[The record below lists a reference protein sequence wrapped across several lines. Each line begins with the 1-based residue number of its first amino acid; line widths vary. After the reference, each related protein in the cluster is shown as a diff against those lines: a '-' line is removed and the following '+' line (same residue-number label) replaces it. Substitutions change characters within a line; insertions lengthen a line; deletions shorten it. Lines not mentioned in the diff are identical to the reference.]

1 MQLNSIV
8 VRLWKR
14 SYRRITVFEQQPTLQ
29 LLFEQLGLDA
39 DEASIENF
47 IKTHQLPAEQKLHE
61 APFWSKGQSDFLKSH
76 WEKDDEWIVVIDE
89 LNEQLHEDSVKK

>member
-1 MQLNSIV
+1 M
-8 VRLWKR
+8 
-14 SYRRITVFEQQPTLQ
+14 FEQQPTLE
-29 LLFEQLGLDA
+29 LLFDQLGLDS

-47 IKTHQLPAEQKLHE
+47 IKTHQLPAEQNYMKHLLVKR
-61 APFWSKGQSDFLKSH
+61 SKRFLKSH

>member
-1 MQLNSIV
+1 M
-8 VRLWKR
+8 
-14 SYRRITVFEQQPTLQ
+14 FEQQPTLE
-29 LLFEQLGLDA
+29 LLFDQLGLDS

-61 APFWSKGQSDFLKSH
+61 ASFLVKRPKRFLKSH